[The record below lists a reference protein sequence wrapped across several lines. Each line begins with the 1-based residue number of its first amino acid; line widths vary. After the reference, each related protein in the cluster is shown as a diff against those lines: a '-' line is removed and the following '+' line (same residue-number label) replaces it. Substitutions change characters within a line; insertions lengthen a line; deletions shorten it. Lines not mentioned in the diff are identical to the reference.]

1 VYSGSLAVAASESPE
16 SKKTMDKKMR
26 NLSGKTN
33 LIFLTIY
40 GSDNVFKTV
49 SGVD

>member
-1 VYSGSLAVAASESPE
+1 MKIS
-16 SKKTMDKKMR
+16 DKKMR
-26 NLSGKTN
+26 NLSGKITT
-33 LIFLTIY
+33 IFLTIY